1 MTDDA
6 TRSDTTP
13 ETLAKRKA
21 ADRERKRLSAERQ
34 QRMRGASQ
42 RWTQHV
48 RNALMRKGKR

>member
-1 MTDDA
+1 MTDTA
-6 TRSDTTP
+6 LTDTVRDTDIR
-13 ETLAKRKA
+13 LKA

>member
-1 MTDDA
+1 MTGDTA
-6 TRSDTTP
+6 RSDTTP